1 MFYLGDWDE
10 QKVITHYIEHNDIRK
25 VLVVH
30 SRRLYTPYEIGV
42 EHEFIEYSQ
51 TIMYKNYYRLLQ
63 WIDKYTL
70 IIVDNILLY
79 RNRYQLEYNCIN
91 NYINQTPHR
100 LVFNY
105 LPFIEDKHDFMILL
119 DFYNKNKYKGE
130 PFVWEFLR
138 DVKTFIKP
146 VHFKFTFTEV
156 EITGKE
162 KEKYEKE
169 KEKRFAE
176 IGLKDPITIPN
187 NLAITSGDF
196 RGDRMRNRNIQPEA
210 AAEFDLFNWNV
221 CTAKKFTARNRRF
234 KGLDVT
240 TYKDDELN
248 TILDF
253 PLKRVELIDL
263 LTLTKKTD
271 IEVVTSDLSIDR
283 YQKKDIQEWVNRL
296 EEFYHKTTMYKLE
309 G

>member
-1 MFYLGDWDE
+1 MFYIGDWDK
-10 QKVITHYIEHNDIRK
+10 QKVITHYIENNDIRK
-25 VLVVH
+25 VLVIH
-30 SRRLYTPYEIGV
+30 SKRLFTPYEIGV

-63 WIDKYTL
+63 WVDKRTL
-70 IIVDNILLY
+70 IVVDNILLT

-105 LPFIEDKHDFMILL
+105 LPFMEDKNDFMILL
-119 DFYNKNKYKGE
+119 DFFNKNKYKCE
-130 PFVWEFLR
+130 PFVWEFLS

-146 VHFKFTFTEV
+146 VHFNFTFTEV
-156 EITGKE
+156 EITDE
-162 KEKYEKE
+162 EREKYQKQRD
-169 KEKRFAE
+169 KLFDE
-176 IGLKDPITIPN
+176 IELKDPITIPR
-187 NLAITSGDF
+187 NLALTSGDF
-196 RGDRMRNRNIQPEA
+196 RADRMRNRGEC
-210 AAEFDLFNWNV
+210 AERDLFNWWFMGS
-221 CTAKKFTARNRRF
+221 KKFTARNKRF

-271 IEVVTSDLSIDR
+271 IEVITSNLSIDR
-283 YQKKDIQEWVNRL
+283 YTKKDIQEWVERL
-296 EEFYHKTTMYKLE
+296 EEFYVKTAIS
-309 G
+309 

>member
-1 MFYLGDWDE
+1 MFYLGDWDK
-10 QKVITHYIEHNDIRK
+10 QKVITHYIEHNAIRK

-30 SRRLYTPYEIGV
+30 SKKLFTKYDIGV

-70 IIVDNILLY
+70 IIVDNILVNQ
-79 RNRYQLEYNCIN
+79 NRYQLEYNCIN

-105 LPFIEDKHDFMILL
+105 LPFIEDKNDFMILL

-130 PFVWEFLR
+130 PFVWEFLK

-146 VHFKFTFTEV
+146 VHFNITFKEMD
-156 EITGKE
+156 ITDKE
-162 KEKYEKE
+162 KEKYEEQKE
-169 KEKRFAE
+169 KLFDE
-176 IGLKDPITIPN
+176 IGLRDPITIPR
-187 NLAITSGDF
+187 NLAITAGDF
-196 RGDRMRNRNIQPEA
+196 RADRLKTQAKEETGLLTCETMN
-210 AAEFDLFNWNV
+210 
-221 CTAKKFTARNRRF
+221 KKFLARNRRF
-234 KGLDVT
+234 KGLDIT
-240 TYKDDELN
+240 TYKDNELGS
-248 TILDF
+248 IIDF

-271 IEVVTSDLSIDR
+271 IEVITSDLSVDR
-283 YQKKDIQEWVNRL
+283 YQKKDILEWVERL
-296 EEFYHKTTMYKLE
+296 EEFYAKTAIS
-309 G
+309 

>member
-1 MFYLGDWDE
+1 MFYLGDWDK
-10 QKVITHYIEHNDIRK
+10 QKVITHYIEHNDISK

-30 SRRLYTPYEIGV
+30 SKRLYTPFEIGV

-130 PFVWEFLR
+130 PFVWEFLK

-146 VHFKFTFTEV
+146 VHFNFTFTEV
-156 EITGKE
+156 EITE
-162 KEKYEKE
+162 KEKAKYDKHKE
-169 KEKRFAE
+169 KLFAE
-176 IGLKDPITIPN
+176 IGLSDPITIPR

-196 RGDRMRNRNIQPEA
+196 RGDRMKHRGEQPEA
-210 AAEFDLFNWNV
+210 AEADLFNWNV

-271 IEVVTSDLSIDR
+271 IEVITSDLSIDR
-283 YQKKDIQEWVNRL
+283 WQKKDIQEWVNRL
-296 EEFYHKTTMYKLE
+296 EEFYHQTAIYKQE